1 MMTRL
6 QEAYADK
13 EMPSDVKSFV
23 EKVQAKQRVTIIHG
37 LHSAT
42 SDLDKASQRL
52 SDAIQAKQKHRAQW
66 LQHLEESIKLWQSQL
81 LSYKKRQQELQD
93 IAKQAQ
99 KDVYSARRAINERNA
114 LAGNSGK
121 AKPMVPPEIPKD
133 EEILDLTGEDD
144 EEEELLKK
152 KMQRLLER
160 SAAVVGVGGTSTSAA
175 LDIEMDT
182 SSDELQPTKTKRPR
196 SVEPIPIP

>member
-1 MMTRL
+1 M
-6 QEAYADK
+6 
-13 EMPSDVKSFV
+13 
-23 EKVQAKQRVTIIHG
+23 
-37 LHSAT
+37 
-42 SDLDKASQRL
+42 
-52 SDAIQAKQKHRAQW
+52 
-66 LQHLEESIKLWQSQL
+66 
-81 LSYKKRQQELQD
+81 SYKKRQQELQD

-160 SAAVVGVGGTSTSAA
+160 SAAVVGVGGTSASAA
-175 LDIEMDT
+175 LEIEMDT
-182 SSDELQPTKTKRPR
+182 SSDELQPTKSKRPR
-196 SVEPIPIP
+196 SVEPIPVT